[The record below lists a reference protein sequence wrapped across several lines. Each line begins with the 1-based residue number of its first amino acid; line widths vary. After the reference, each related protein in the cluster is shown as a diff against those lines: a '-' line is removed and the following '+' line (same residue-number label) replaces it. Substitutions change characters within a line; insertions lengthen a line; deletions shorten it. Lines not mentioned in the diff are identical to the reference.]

1 MTKEEQQQQIKRLQ
15 QRLSSLVDEIRAMQ
29 LDIKNFKASVAGDMQ
44 RAFELIE
51 RRGG

>member
-29 LDIKNFKASVAGDMQ
+29 LDIKNFKASVASDMQ
-44 RAFELIE
+44 RAFEQIQTK
-51 RRGG
+51 